1 MRYQPNSHAK
11 RFPVL
16 LLFLASGLV
25 ASAQVQTLEYAIGWG
40 VIPVARASISVNGG
54 DSAMSIRTVGV
65 ARWLYPVD
73 NQIKAQYDAE
83 MRRSLRYRQVST
95 EGRGGRHKRD
105 ITTRF
110 LWDDGTIECVTQD
123 GPQKPIAL
131 KAHTVDPLSTLLYFR
146 DYPLEANTVV
156 LLPISD
162 GRELNEYAIKIGEV
176 EEVSTPAGTF
186 PAYRLTPSTEHIG
199 GAFKESANPTLHI
212 WMTEEK
218 PHTVIKI
225 ESEVRVGSFSA
236 VLTSDI
242 PHESVARQA
251 SASRRRR

>member
-1 MRYQPNSHAK
+1 MRSQACFRSKPFAA
-11 RFPVL
+11 FCL
-16 LLFLASGLV
+16 LIASGLV

-40 VIPVARASISVNGG
+40 VIPVARTSISINGG
-54 DSAMSIRTVGV
+54 ETAMSIRTVGV

-73 NQIKAQYDAE
+73 NRIQARYDSE
-83 MRRSLRYRQVST
+83 MRRSIHYRQVST

-110 LWDDGTIECVTQD
+110 LWDNGVLECVTQD
-123 GPQKPIAL
+123 GPRKPIAL
-131 KAHTVDPLSTLLYFR
+131 KPHTVDPLSALLYFR

-156 LLPISD
+156 MLPISD
-162 GRELNEYAIKIGEV
+162 GRELNQYAIQIGEV

-186 PAYRLTPSTEHIG
+186 PAYKLTPSTEHIG

-242 PHESVARQA
+242 PHESVGRQ
-251 SASRRRR
+251 SSPSRRRR